1 MSSLDAPAVS
11 ALLKELFAR
20 ADRDDEAAF
29 GRVQT
34 ELDRLDGPPDSRRRA
49 ELMRDVYMPV
59 SPDVGR
65 LLYMLARNRRA
76 QTIVEF
82 GTSFGISGIYLAAAL
97 RDEGRGR
104 LVTTELDPIKADR
117 AAQNFRDAGLAE
129 WIEIRVGDA
138 FETLASSVGGNID
151 LLLLDGWKS
160 STCRCSNFSS
170 RNCRGARWWW
180 PTISRSRRRRLR
192 PTSTTYGM
200 PPTIM
205 CR

>member
-76 QTIVEF
+76 RRRSSSSAPRSAF
-82 GTSFGISGIYLAAAL
+82 
-97 RDEGRGR
+97 RGFIWR
-104 LVTTELDPIKADR
+104 LPCATKA
-117 AAQNFRDAGLAE
+117 
-129 WIEIRVGDA
+129 
-138 FETLASSVGGNID
+138 VGG
-151 LLLLDGWKS
+151 W
-160 STCRCSNFSS
+160 
-170 RNCRGARWWW
+170 
-180 PTISRSRRRRLR
+180 
-192 PTSTTYGM
+192 
-200 PPTIM
+200 
-205 CR
+205 